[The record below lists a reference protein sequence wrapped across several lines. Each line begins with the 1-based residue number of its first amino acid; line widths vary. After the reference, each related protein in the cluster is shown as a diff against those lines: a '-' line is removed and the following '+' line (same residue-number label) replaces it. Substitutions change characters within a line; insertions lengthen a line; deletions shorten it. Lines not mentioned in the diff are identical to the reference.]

1 VWGLSLSPSL
11 CGLKELSH
19 VLIPKNRSTSKR
31 FIIGNSFVVRFPRQF
46 PELLIPHGL
55 CDLSPSLFPVGKGAE
70 SECCIL
76 AIKVTLEERRRHT
89 RGGKKVNVHGG
100 RRKKEF
106 NLTF

>member
-1 VWGLSLSPSL
+1 VISP
-11 CGLKELSH
+11 
-19 VLIPKNRSTSKR
+19 
-31 FIIGNSFVVRFPRQF
+31 
-46 PELLIPHGL
+46 
-55 CDLSPSLFPVGKGAE
+55 PSLFPVGKGAE